1 MESIENIFSPN
12 YSGNEEDLTLVKL
25 ANQGDYDSMEKLIL
39 RHQTWIYNIS
49 LRMTG
54 NPQDAEDATQEVL
67 IKMMTKLSTFMS
79 NSSFRTWLYR
89 IVSNHVLN
97 MKRSAKEAVFT
108 SFEDHRNIIDTL
120 CDDFDSRMPEQAALI
135 EETKLQCM
143 QGMLL
148 CLDRRQRLIFI
159 LGALWQIDSALGAE
173 IAGISSTCFRKD
185 LSRVRNQLKNYMN
198 EECSLIDKS
207 GSCRCARKTK
217 AAVAAG
223 FVDPSNLQFCHEHV
237 YKVKDFVLKCAP
249 KADDKLSTPLEA
261 SFREKLYRESRD
273 YTRILQ
279 ATAMKMEFA
288 WNDYRNNAQ

>member
-12 YSGNEEDLTLVKL
+12 YSGDEEDQALVKL
-25 ANQGDYDSMEKLIL
+25 ANQGNYNSMEKLIL

-67 IKMMTKLSTFMS
+67 IKMMTKLSTFKG

-89 IVSNHVLN
+89 IVINHVLN
-97 MKRSAKEAVFT
+97 MKRSVKETLFT
-108 SFEDHRNIIDTL
+108 SFEDHRNILNTL
-120 CDDFDSRMPEQAALI
+120 CDDSDACMPEQSALVK
-135 EETKLQCM
+135 ETKLQCM

-148 CLDRRQRLIFI
+148 CLDRSQRLVFI
-159 LGALWQIDSALGAE
+159 LGALWQINSASGAE
-173 IAGISSTCFRKD
+173 IAGISSSCFRKN
-185 LSRVRNQLKNYMN
+185 LSRARKQLKNYMN
-198 EECSLIDKS
+198 EECSLANKN

-223 FVDPSNLQFCHEHV
+223 FVDPSNLQFCHDHM
-237 YKVKDFVLKCAP
+237 YKVRDFVVKCAP
-249 KADDKLSTPLEA
+249 KADDKLGTVLEA
-261 SFREKLYRESRD
+261 SFGEKVYKGSRD

-279 ATAMKMEFA
+279 AAAKKMESA
-288 WNDYRNNAQ
+288 WNDYRKN